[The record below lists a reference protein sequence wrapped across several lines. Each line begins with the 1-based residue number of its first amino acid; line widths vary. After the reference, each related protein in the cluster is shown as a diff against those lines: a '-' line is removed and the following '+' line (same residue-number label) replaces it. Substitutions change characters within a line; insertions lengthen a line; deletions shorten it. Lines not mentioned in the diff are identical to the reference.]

1 MKLLFVGYLHG
12 YGGAEKQITMLANAM
27 DQRKHIVYFIA
38 LSENNLCYPLSE
50 NIEYEYECD
59 KGCNRIISIIRR
71 FLFLKNKIDEVEPEL
86 IIHFNMQSAY
96 FCAIMGGKYAS
107 RSIYAERTDP
117 YDESYGGF
125 LSILRK
131 FMTRKVGGF
140 VFQTSGARDFFPE
153 YVKKK
158 CVVINNPIFINPDEF
173 QRNNNPEKRVVSVGR
188 LHKQKNHQLFIKAIS
203 KIAKEFS
210 DYRFEIY
217 GDGELKNELCFLI
230 DELGLSETVFLMG
243 NHKDILNRIK
253 DASLFVLSS
262 DYEGMPNTLMEA
274 MVLGIPCISTDCR
287 PGGAK
292 ELITDGIEGRI
303 VPCRNE
309 EELSRAIQESLKDY
323 RKSMD
328 MARKGQE
335 RIKRLR
341 PEVIYK
347 QWDEFFQSFLE

>member
-1 MKLLFVGYLHG
+1 
-12 YGGAEKQITMLANAM
+12 
-27 DQRKHIVYFIA
+27 
-38 LSENNLCYPLSE
+38 
-50 NIEYEYECD
+50 
-59 KGCNRIISIIRR
+59 
-71 FLFLKNKIDEVEPEL
+71 
-86 IIHFNMQSAY
+86 
-96 FCAIMGGKYAS
+96 
-107 RSIYAERTDP
+107 
-117 YDESYGGF
+117 
-125 LSILRK
+125 
-131 FMTRKVGGF
+131 
-140 VFQTSGARDFFPE
+140 
-153 YVKKK
+153 
-158 CVVINNPIFINPDEF
+158 
-173 QRNNNPEKRVVSVGR
+173 
-188 LHKQKNHQLFIKAIS
+188 
-203 KIAKEFS
+203 
-210 DYRFEIY
+210 
-217 GDGELKNELCFLI
+217 
-230 DELGLSETVFLMG
+230 MG
-243 NHKDILNRIK
+243 NHKDILNKIK

-309 EELSRAIQESLKDY
+309 EELSRAIQETLKDY